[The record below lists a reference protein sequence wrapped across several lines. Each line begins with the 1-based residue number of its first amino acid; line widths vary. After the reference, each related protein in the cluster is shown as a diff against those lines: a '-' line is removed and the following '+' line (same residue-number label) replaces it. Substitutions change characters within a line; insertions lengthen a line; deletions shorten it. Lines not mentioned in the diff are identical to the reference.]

1 MKKPSWFQGIFPA
14 IVTPMTQDGKI
25 AESDMR
31 GLVRYLLP
39 HVSGFVVCGTTGE
52 FSSLTIEERKQAI
65 RIVVEEVQG
74 KCPVIAGTGGPSTWE
89 AMELTQYAKEI
100 GATAA
105 LVVTPYYF
113 KVNFNEIYD
122 HYQEL
127 NKIGFPLIAYN
138 IPQCAG
144 SHQRW
149 FTTEGICDLENV
161 IGVKDSSGDL
171 SYFAALTDKLGGKVA
186 LFCGNDEVGQA
197 ALGMGADGLILAS
210 ANLIPD
216 IWQKIY
222 HAVKQNDLQTAQSLQ
237 AQIQMLVRIVVC
249 NGATQAVGVVFTS
262 DTLYLFSESEAEN
275 MSMLK
280 ADIGIGYLWSDNL
293 RFSLLSDNLL
303 TLKDGVIS
311 EINNRY
317 IMKTPLKFRFA
328 AHYQPLTGLNLSG
341 IIGTGGDFYFN
352 SDYSLDLFNGRLF
365 FGGGFFS
372 SVSGERLNALTISAG
387 FGTENWG
394 LSVTGFNYL
403 NDENK
408 FSLIDFNESA
418 ISDIYHNRYSSNKLN
433 AGIYYRINR
442 VQERYAEITEL
453 KIVRNI
459 FTGLG
464 DMYLTEPFAMAKVY
478 NFSDEAI
485 TLRPSSK
492 IEGINSEPVYSELV
506 RVNPGDT
513 ALVKFYTIVNEK
525 DLNANPRISSAE
537 FSIYTLNDTP
547 DDTRQIPVLI
557 HGKNSWDGNVS
568 NLRYFALSE
577 MDYSLKFAREI
588 LSGYKNQLDT
598 IPPALSGYYKARM
611 VYDEVVRNLQYVSD
625 PNANTDRVQ
634 YPSETIKLKG
644 GDCDDLSVLFS
655 SLFES
660 IGIETAFVDYKS
672 ESGISHVNLLFN
684 TGLAPE
690 FTGLI
695 TENDKKYY
703 IRKDAAGREYVWL
716 PLEATI
722 LKGFDHAWETGSEKF
737 YEEAIS
743 GYGLLKNK
751 VEIIEVY

>member
-1 MKKPSWFQGIFPA
+1 MLA
-14 IVTPMTQDGKI
+14 
-25 AESDMR
+25 
-31 GLVRYLLP
+31 
-39 HVSGFVVCGTTGE
+39 
-52 FSSLTIEERKQAI
+52 
-65 RIVVEEVQG
+65 
-74 KCPVIAGTGGPSTWE
+74 
-89 AMELTQYAKEI
+89 
-100 GATAA
+100 
-105 LVVTPYYF
+105 
-113 KVNFNEIYD
+113 VNL
-122 HYQEL
+122 H
-127 NKIGFPLIAYN
+127 
-138 IPQCAG
+138 
-144 SHQRW
+144 
-149 FTTEGICDLENV
+149 
-161 IGVKDSSGDL
+161 
-171 SYFAALTDKLGGKVA
+171 
-186 LFCGNDEVGQA
+186 
-197 ALGMGADGLILAS
+197 
-210 ANLIPD
+210 
-216 IWQKIY
+216 
-222 HAVKQNDLQTAQSLQ
+222 AQSL
-237 AQIQMLVRIVVC
+237 AGYSGYSTDSRFRDTPFSSVETGGYLFPVVNDLVFSGSFGSEFSAPAYNSINFLSAGKRLNRHFFYLRYTPGITKEFDFPNANYFTGVDSIESELKTKI
-249 NGATQAVGVVFTS
+249 NYSEIAGAAYSYSITPTLSAGISVRYFTQKFLNDIVGVVFTS